1 MQIGLYYNSVS
12 LKNTILAFFWSILSL
27 GKKPK
32 LLRDG
37 LEIEL
42 KKNYSTREWF
52 FLVVLEE
59 LWHFFKKQLYYFK
72 WR

>member
-27 GKKPK
+27 GKKLK
-32 LLRDG
+32 LLRNG

-42 KKNYSTREWF
+42 
-52 FLVVLEE
+52 
-59 LWHFFKKQLYYFK
+59 
-72 WR
+72 